1 MSPILQSFELFDAV
15 AKVRT
20 NHGGIMTPAA
30 RLAPEGEEIPL
41 RTSAV
46 LVLRW

>member
-1 MSPILQSFELFDAV
+1 MSPILQPFELFDAV

-30 RLAPEGEEIPL
+30 ARRGDPPESVPQYWFFAGD
-41 RTSAV
+41 TA
-46 LVLRW
+46 